1 MTTGVD
7 LAGQP
12 HQRTSVLLRRWLAET
27 HTPVAEGPLRLT
39 IGSLRLRTDVVYD
52 SPTGAHGFGP
62 IHVLDATG
70 GPVEVAEPALLAAAC
85 SADARARALPDAPI
99 NAAGSG
105 SLLDWLVDALPRRA
119 VDPLAL
125 PEDLVAVARSVSD
138 AEEAQRWLSSHVE
151 GRLLPAVRGWQPGD
165 VTGATAALLTR
176 GALTVIGL
184 LGRRGVVHE
193 ADLLAALADRLRA
206 VAEAYPD
213 LEWLVGHW
221 LTSPTL
227 TDLAALN
234 GSGLRYRAESGEIR
248 VQAVPFEVRNPLRSD
263 VPDVPGVPIPEL
275 GAGWSLRPVRVDG
288 ADGGPDV
295 ELVHRWM
302 NNEHVAVNWDQA
314 WPVAQWRDELA
325 GQLAGQHSVP
335 CIVGLDGRDVGYVEL
350 YRVQRDK
357 LARCYSHEPHD
368 LGVHIAIGEPDAIG
382 RGVGSALL
390 RAVAEGLLAADREC
404 RRVVA
409 EPNVHNGASVGA
421 FGKAGFDRAAEVGLP
436 NKNSALM
443 VFARPASGE

>member
-1 MTTGVD
+1 MTTGAD
-7 LAGQP
+7 LAGRS

-39 IGSLRLRTDVVYD
+39 IGSLRLGADVVYD

-70 GPVEVAEPALLAAAC
+70 APVEVAEPALLAAAC

-99 NAAGSG
+99 NAADSG

-119 VDPLAL
+119 VDPLAP

-138 AEEAQRWLSSHVE
+138 GAEARRWLSAHVE
-151 GRLLPAVRGWQPGD
+151 GRLLPAVRSWQSDD
-165 VTGATAALLTR
+165 VAGATAALLTR
-176 GALTVIGL
+176 GALAVIGL

-193 ADLLAALADRLRA
+193 ADLITELADRLRA
-206 VAEAYPD
+206 VAESYPD
-213 LEWLVGHW
+213 AERLVRHW

-234 GSGLRYRAESGEIR
+234 GSGLRYRTASGEVQ
-248 VQAVPFEVRNPLRSD
+248 VQAVPFEVRNPLWSGA
-263 VPDVPGVPIPEL
+263 PDVPGVPIPEL
-275 GAGWSLRPVRVDG
+275 GAGWSLRPVRVAG

-295 ELVHRWM
+295 ALVHRWM
-302 NNEHVAVNWDQA
+302 NNEHVAVNWNQA
-314 WPVAQWRDELA
+314 WSVPQWRDELA
-325 GQLAGQHSVP
+325 GQLAGRHSAP
-335 CIVGLDGRDVGYVEL
+335 CIVGLDGRDVGYLEL

-357 LARCYSHEPHD
+357 LARCYSHDPHD

-382 RGVGSALL
+382 RGVGSSLL
-390 RAVAEGLLAADREC
+390 RAVAEGLLSADPDC
-404 RRVVA
+404 ARVVA

-421 FGKAGFDRAAEVGLP
+421 FGKAGFERAAEVGLP

-443 VFARPASGE
+443 VFDRSAPGE